1 MLYGFAAG
9 LPNGQVPVLEIDD
22 YVLPHSM
29 AILRYIGKLSGKERY
44 WRCCNELGLHQS
56 DHEYMV
62 HNSGFSGITAAA
74 AIWLLLSFVS
84 LLRISDRDF
93 LIRACWTH
101 QDLISYS
108 SAQDS
113 N

>member
-44 WRCCNELGLHQS
+44 
-56 DHEYMV
+56 
-62 HNSGFSGITAAA
+62 
-74 AIWLLLSFVS
+74 
-84 LLRISDRDF
+84 
-93 LIRACWTH
+93 
-101 QDLISYS
+101 
-108 SAQDS
+108 
-113 N
+113 